1 MLTPKP
7 PKPRKCKVCRNEFT
21 PRLPMATCCGPL
33 CALSLARSKRARAE
47 KVAQVKERRADK
59 AKKESQKTRSE
70 WLKEAKVAIQRFRR
84 LDELAMGSG
93 CMSCGRSQQEVQ
105 GTDAWKPGGAWDG
118 GHYMSKGARP
128 ELALEPLNIWL
139 QCKSCNAGSS
149 KYARKGH
156 TVNASF
162 RVNLIERIGLELVE
176 WLEGQH
182 DAKHYGIEDLKGI
195 KAMYTAMTRELKG
208 QE

>member
-1 MLTPKP
+1 M
-7 PKPRKCKVCRNEFT
+7 RHCKVCKSAYK
-21 PRLPMATCCGPL
+21 PAKPL
-33 CALSLARSKRARAE
+33 QSVCSPWCALSLASSKRAKAL
-47 KVAQVKERRADK
+47 KVEQVKERRADK
-59 AKKESQKTRSE
+59 VKRDTLKTRSE
-70 WLKEAKVAIQRFRR
+70 WLKEAKTAIQRFRR
-84 LDELAMGSG
+84 LDELATGSG

-149 KYARKGH
+149 KYARKGY

-162 RVNLIERIGLELVE
+162 RANLIERIGIDQVE
-176 WLEGQH
+176 WLEGSH
-182 DAKHYGIEDLKGI
+182 PPRNYSIEELREI
-195 KAMYTAMTRELKG
+195 KQVYTARTKALKCA
-208 QE
+208 

>member
-1 MLTPKP
+1 M
-7 PKPRKCKVCRNEFT
+7 RHCKVCKSAYT
-21 PRLPMATCCGPL
+21 PSKPL
-33 CALSLARSKRARAE
+33 QSVCSPWCALSLAASKRAKAL
-47 KVAQVKERRADK
+47 KVEQVKERRADK
-59 AKKESQKTRSE
+59 VKRETLKPRSQ
-70 WLKEAKVAIQRFRR
+70 WLKEAKTAIQRFRR

-105 GTDAWKPGGAWDG
+105 GTDAWKLGGAWDG

-149 KYARKGH
+149 KYARKGY

-162 RVNLIERIGLELVE
+162 RANLIERIGLEQVE
-176 WLEGQH
+176 WLEGPH
-182 DAKHYGIEDLKGI
+182 EAKHYSPDELQAI
-195 KAMYTAMTRELKG
+195 KKHYDELTRGLNK
-208 QE
+208 

>member
-1 MLTPKP
+1 M
-7 PKPRKCKVCRNEFT
+7 RHCKVCKSTYT
-21 PRLPMATCCGPL
+21 PAKPL
-33 CALSLARSKRARAE
+33 QSVCSPWCALSIATSKRAKAL
-47 KVAQVKERRADK
+47 KVEQVKERRADK
-59 AKKESQKTRSE
+59 VKRETLKPRSQ
-70 WLKEAKVAIQRFRR
+70 WLKEAKTAIQRFRR

-149 KYARKGH
+149 KYARKGY

-162 RVNLIERIGLELVE
+162 RAALIERIGLEQVE
-176 WLEGQH
+176 WLEGPH
-182 DAKHYGIEDLKGI
+182 EEKHYSVDDLKAI
-195 KAMYTAMTRELKG
+195 KKHYDELTKG
-208 QE
+208 LNK

>member
-1 MLTPKP
+1 MK
-7 PKPRKCKVCRNEFT
+7 RCKVCKTVFAPT
-21 PRLPMATCCGPL
+21 KPMQCVCSGE
-33 CALSLARSKRARAE
+33 CALSLAVSKRAKAE

-59 AKKESQKTRSE
+59 VKRETLKTRGD
-70 WLKEAKVAIQRFRR
+70 LMKEAKIAIQRFRR
-84 LDELAMGSG
+84 LDELRMGSG
-93 CMSCGRSQQEVQ
+93 CMSCGRSQREVE

-149 KYARKGH
+149 KYARKGY

-162 RVNLIERIGLELVE
+162 RVNLIDRIGLEQVE
-176 WLEGQH
+176 WLEGPH
-182 DAKHYGIEDLKGI
+182 EPKHYDIEDLKAI
-195 KAMYTAMTRELKG
+195 KAKYTAMARELNA
-208 QE
+208 